1 MGMTYGWTIDYIDTL
16 TWPTIRALM
25 KRIEMHPPADLMVA
39 AFFKG
44 KGPKTI
50 SEQAGSA
57 GLPVTKGKVKRYGDK
72 RR

>member
-1 MGMTYGWTIDYIDTL
+1 MGMTYGWTIEYIDSL

-25 KRIEMHPPADLMVA
+25 KRIEAHPPADLIIGSLV
-39 AFFKG
+39 KG
-44 KGPKTI
+44 QRPKPL
-50 SEQAGSA
+50 SEQVGAA